1 MAGCATLEV
10 LARSATFKTDNG
22 HVLPW
27 ELGAG
32 NDPTEG
38 IGEYLRWRRSM
49 DDGYEVRGKGSQTP
63 QAIQTGGR
71 GGGGR
76 RRVLAKLTLHPHGPC
91 ALRIPFDRYSWP
103 SLPCSLSATSSTPS
117 PPFP

>member
-10 LARSATFKTDNG
+10 LARSATFKTDTG

-49 DDGYEVRGKGSQTP
+49 DDGYEVRGKGSPTP

-71 GGGGR
+71 GGGGEEE
-76 RRVLAKLTLHPHGPC
+76 GPREINPPPAR
-91 ALRIPFDRYSWP
+91 ALRFTHP
-103 SLPCSLSATSSTPS
+103 L
-117 PPFP
+117 